1 MTTTPANWEI
11 LSTFL
16 LLCLFTSAACHSAE
30 EVAETTQPPNIIW
43 IIAEDISPA
52 FACYGDS
59 LADTPNIDRLCSE
72 GIRFENAYATAPI
85 CAPSRSCL
93 VSGRYAISMGT
104 QHLRSETPFSPHLK
118 TLPEH
123 LRAGGYFTTN
133 RNKTDYNFSPEG
145 LWDHWSGT
153 YAPWRQR
160 TDDRPFFSFIN
171 VGPSHEGSVNRL
183 VNYEENVKDLAPE
196 KRIDPNS
203 MTVPPYYPNTAA
215 SREVWAHYYDMLQ
228 VLDKNVGLIIDS
240 LEADGLLDETIIFFF
255 GDHGFG
261 MPRYKR
267 WLYHTGLN
275 VPLMVSIPEKYKNL
289 QPEEMEQST
298 KQLVSFVDFA
308 PTVLHLAGLEIPE
321 TMEGQAFL
329 GARVPEAREYV
340 YAARDRADDMFE
352 MSRAVRNDR
361 YLYIRHFMP
370 HLPYIQS
377 GYIYSNVKEGFRA
390 LREAR
395 KAGLNNAIQESMW
408 QAKPVEELYD
418 LLTDPDELHNLAND
432 EAFQTIKKKLQGKLH
447 QWMLDQH
454 DLGLLPEA
462 EYMIRSQG
470 STPYDYARTGDSYQ
484 VEQILQTAEMVGRAK
499 EAELLPLI
507 ENEDSGVRYWAI
519 MGLIQLKELSS
530 AAIEALQRRLTDGSP
545 SVRIL
550 AAEALSYAGN
560 YAKAVETLGEL
571 VQDDR
576 PWVALEAGRSIQLI
590 GNDAKPIIPVLYQ
603 VLEKNLGE
611 PDAPRKY
618 KDFNYAAFTSWAL
631 EWALQEMGEEIE
643 MN

>member
-1 MTTTPANWEI
+1 MTTTLANWEI

-16 LLCLFTSAACHSAE
+16 LLCLFTSAACPSAE

-104 QHLRSETPFSPHLK
+104 QHLRSETPFSPHFK

-240 LEADGLLDETIIFFF
+240 LEADGLLD
-255 GDHGFG
+255 
-261 MPRYKR
+261 
-267 WLYHTGLN
+267 
-275 VPLMVSIPEKYKNL
+275 
-289 QPEEMEQST
+289 
-298 KQLVSFVDFA
+298 
-308 PTVLHLAGLEIPE
+308 
-321 TMEGQAFL
+321 
-329 GARVPEAREYV
+329 
-340 YAARDRADDMFE
+340 
-352 MSRAVRNDR
+352 
-361 YLYIRHFMP
+361 
-370 HLPYIQS
+370 
-377 GYIYSNVKEGFRA
+377 
-390 LREAR
+390 
-395 KAGLNNAIQESMW
+395 
-408 QAKPVEELYD
+408 
-418 LLTDPDELHNLAND
+418 
-432 EAFQTIKKKLQGKLH
+432 
-447 QWMLDQH
+447 
-454 DLGLLPEA
+454 
-462 EYMIRSQG
+462 
-470 STPYDYARTGDSYQ
+470 
-484 VEQILQTAEMVGRAK
+484 
-499 EAELLPLI
+499 
-507 ENEDSGVRYWAI
+507 
-519 MGLIQLKELSS
+519 
-530 AAIEALQRRLTDGSP
+530 
-545 SVRIL
+545 
-550 AAEALSYAGN
+550 
-560 YAKAVETLGEL
+560 
-571 VQDDR
+571 
-576 PWVALEAGRSIQLI
+576 
-590 GNDAKPIIPVLYQ
+590 
-603 VLEKNLGE
+603 
-611 PDAPRKY
+611 
-618 KDFNYAAFTSWAL
+618 
-631 EWALQEMGEEIE
+631 
-643 MN
+643 

>member
-1 MTTTPANWEI
+1 MSDISRKFPVLIWSISWLLI
-11 LSTFL
+11 LS
-16 LLCLFTSAACHSAE
+16 ACNSGESIAE
-30 EVAETTQPPNIIW
+30 NTRRPNIIW

-59 LADTPNIDRLCSE
+59 LANTPNIDRLCLE
-72 GIRFENAYATAPI
+72 GIRFDNAYATAPI

-104 QHLRSETPFSPHLK
+104 QHLRSETPFSPNLK

-123 LRAGGYFTTN
+123 LSAGGYFTSN

-145 LWDHWSGT
+145 LWEHWSGR

-183 VNYEENVKDLAPE
+183 ANYEENVKDLAPE
-196 KRIDPNS
+196 ERIDPAT
-203 MTVPPYYPNTAA
+203 MKVPPYYPDTEA

-240 LEADGLLDETIIFFF
+240 LEMDGLLEETIIFFF

-267 WLYHTGLN
+267 WLYNTGLS
-275 VPLMVSIPEKYKNL
+275 VPLMVRIPEKYRHL
-289 QPEEMEQST
+289 QPESMDGAT
-298 KQLVSFVDFA
+298 DRLVSFVDYA
-308 PTVLHLAGLEIPE
+308 PTVLNLAGLEIPG

-329 GARVPEAREYV
+329 GAEVPEAREYV

-361 YLYIRHFMP
+361 YIYIRHFMP

-377 GYIYSNVKEGFRA
+377 GFIYSDVKEGFKA

-395 KAGLNNAIQESMW
+395 AAGLNNELQEGMW
-408 QAKPVEELYD
+408 LAKPIEELYD
-418 LLTDPDELHNLAND
+418 LRQDPDELHNLAETEGYQD
-432 EAFQTIKKKLQGKLH
+432 IKNTLRGKLH
-447 QWMLDQH
+447 DWMLTHH

-462 EYMIRSQG
+462 EYMIRSAG
-470 STPYDYARTGDSYQ
+470 STPYDYARTSDRYQ
-484 VEQILQTAEMVGRAK
+484 VQKILETAEMVGSAG
-499 EAELLPLI
+499 EADLLPLLKD
-507 ENEDSGVRYWAI
+507 EDSGVRYWAI
-519 MGLIQLKELSS
+519 MGLIQLPGLSES
-530 AAIEALQRRLTDGSP
+530 TISTLSNLLNDDSP
-545 SVRIL
+545 SVRIIT
-550 AAEALSYAGN
+550 AEALLRAGD
-560 YAKAVETLGEL
+560 YPKAVEILGEL

-576 PWVALEAGRSIQLI
+576 PWVALEAARTIQLV
-590 GNDAKPIIPVLYQ
+590 GDDAKPIIPIIYR

-611 PDAPRKY
+611 PGAPRKY

-631 EWALQEMGEEIE
+631 EWALQEMGEEVE
-643 MN
+643 VN